1 MRAPFCY
8 YGGKMGMGTK
18 IARLFTEHKTY
29 IEPFF
34 GSGAVF
40 FAKRPARHEIVNDV
54 DGAVVAFFR
63 CLRDR
68 REELEE
74 ACALSPVARE
84 EYEGSDPRAEGLD
97 ELEAARR
104 FWVRVNQGFAKTAGP
119 WTGWSVTTARTQ
131 SVAASIYSRLGRF
144 AACAERLSQ
153 ASIECC
159 DAVGL
164 IERLATEDTVVYAD
178 PPYVAAS
185 RIHRAARATVKD
197 YAFDMAQAPEHERL
211 LKALRATPATVFL
224 SGYGTDLYAEKI
236 GDWPRIDFAVT
247 AHSSNAATSSRS
259 RRVECLWSNRP
270 FREEG
275 LFSAER
281 MIARA
286 GQ

>member
-54 DGAVVAFFR
+54 DGAVEAFFR

-185 RIHRAARATVKD
+185 RIHRAGRKVVED
-197 YAFDMAQAPEHERL
+197 YAFDMAQAPEHVRL
-211 LKALRATPATVFL
+211 LEVLRATEAMVFL
-224 SGYGTDLYAEKI
+224 SGYRSEVYDEKLT
-236 GDWPRIDFAVT
+236 GWPRLDFAVT
-247 AHSSNAATSSRS
+247 AHSSNARAKTRNG
-259 RRVECLWSNRP
+259 RGECLWSNRP
-270 FREEG
+270 FRDEG
-275 LFSAER
+275 LF
-281 MIARA
+281 ARA